1 MNRKLFISGM
11 IFLLTLMVAGVAA
24 ISEDSSPPQLPLKV
38 NPSPIA
44 SDKSVKWDYDIVY
57 VRAPRFRGT
66 NAKGRKLPSR
76 WAEIG
81 HPTMAPPDAD
91 LMLLHPNGSEEVLV
105 QAGKGSVQDPYVS
118 FDGQWVYYSLFHDPK
133 TGEWTAGAD
142 IYKIHVPSRKIVRLT
157 LPQATPN
164 TSVADWS
171 SDFRSPEKGKARV
184 PHGIYNMHPCPLPG
198 GKVVFVSNRDSVKTP
213 NGYPTYALQL
223 YVMDDDGG
231 NVEKIGYLNV
241 AGALHP
247 VILKDGRITFSSLES
262 QGLRGNLQWGIW
274 SIHPDGTNWGP
285 VVSAFLGD
293 GAADAYH
300 FQTQLSD
307 GSIVI
312 EEYYNQ
318 NTAGFGT
325 YYKLP
330 PQAPKGYASFG
341 SASLGWSNNKRDPKL
356 LHWSYGNGGIT
367 QTRRPFSPVGME
379 VLTRFAPTADF
390 PAGLSDPKD
399 PKSPRVGRVQ
409 HPCGAPDNHLLT
421 VWTPG
426 AGPSGN
432 RGSIKVDEETD
443 AGLYLLK
450 DGKPIWGPGEML
462 LIKNDPN
469 YNEMWPRPLVS
480 YKRIYGV
487 EEPRRL
493 APLANDGKA
502 SPHLP
507 AGTPFGLVGT
517 SSLYKRES
525 ATFGAVPPG
534 SVTAKGHPYLALGV
548 AGGSGRESWAW
559 GGQGSDAGIY
569 ENSDI
574 HAIRIL
580 FMEPATSVVAKK
592 FHNSAAERLRIAGE
606 FPVRKFGN
614 NGKQPLDPDGNPD
627 TSFLAK
633 VPANVAWTFQTLDK
647 DGMVLNMAQTWHQ
660 VRPGEIRNNCGGCHA
675 HSQKPTDFQL
685 TAAAKPDYAVWDLT
699 NKTPLLTTK
708 KNDQL
713 GKQWDAKNETGVRF
727 AKGPL
732 NVEYYRDI
740 RPILDRSCVA
750 CHNQKDGKPA
760 GSLALDDDT
769 RIRRHGYPGP
779 MPATYYRLAGQG
791 EQYTNNV
798 LSFSGS
804 QPKTGNGFNNMSR
817 HASPYIVKSQS
828 RRSLLIWKLFGR
840 RLDGLPKKPL
850 PGRERDHQLAQ
861 VIDFKGSIM
870 PPPKA
875 VEGTYARSDGK
886 KIKVAPMTDED
897 RRTVIRWIDL
907 GCPIDLDFD
916 PANPQAR
923 GRGWM
928 LDDQRP
934 TLTLTSPR
942 PGVNAELT
950 RILIGMHDY
959 YTGLDMDGF
968 EVVADFAING
978 VAAGENLAKKFR
990 SVAQNVWE
998 LKLSRP
1004 ITDLPQGKLMVAIKD
1019 RQGNL
1024 TRIERTFS
1032 VVNASSRVPRLIE
1045 QLGHADFKVREKA
1058 AEELAKLGQAA
1069 RRALKEAAAHSKDPE
1084 ARRRGQAILK
1094 EVMNRDRPRYAL
1106 LGGRTFSG
1114 RYSTRETFC

>member
-1 MNRKLFISGM
+1 MKRQMVATGF
-11 IFLLTLMVAGVAA
+11 FLLALMGVGTAA
-24 ISEDSSPPQLPLKV
+24 SSEDNSLPQLPLKV
-38 NPSPIA
+38 NPPPIA
-44 SDKSVKWDYDIVY
+44 SDKSVKWDYHIVY
-57 VRAPRFRGT
+57 VRAPRFSGAD
-66 NAKGRKLPSR
+66 AKGKKLPSH

-81 HPTMAPPDAD
+81 HPTMAPPEAD
-91 LMLLHPNGSEEVLV
+91 LMLLRPDGREEVLV

-118 FDGQWVYYSLFHDPK
+118 FDGQWVYYTLFHDPK
-133 TGEWTAGAD
+133 AGEWTAGAD

-157 LPQATPN
+157 FPQATPN
-164 TSVADWS
+164 TGVVVWS
-171 SDFRSPEKGKARV
+171 ENLRAPAEGRARV
-184 PHGIYNMHPCPLPG
+184 PHGIYNIHPCPLPG
-198 GKVVFVSNRDSVKTP
+198 GKVAFVSNRDSVKTP
-213 NGYPTYALQL
+213 NGFPTYALQL

-247 VILKDGRITFSSLES
+247 VILKDGRITYSSLES

-293 GAADAYH
+293 GAADGYH

-330 PQAPKGYASFG
+330 PQPPKGYASFG
-341 SASLGWSNNKRDPKL
+341 PASLGWSNDKRDPKL
-356 LHWSYGNGGIT
+356 LHWNYGNGGIT
-367 QTRRPFSPVGME
+367 HTRRPFSPVGIE

-432 RGSIKVDEETD
+432 RGSIIVDQETD

-487 EEPRRL
+487 EEPQRL

-502 SPHLP
+502 SSHLP

-534 SVTAKGHPYLALGV
+534 SVTAKGDPYLALGI
-548 AGGSGRESWAW
+548 AGGGTNRESWAW
-559 GGQGSDAGIY
+559 AGQGSDAGIY

-580 FMEPATSVVAKK
+580 FMEPATSLVAGK

-606 FPVRKFGN
+606 FPVRKFGKD
-614 NGKQPLDPDGNPD
+614 GKQPLDPDGNPD

-633 VPANVAWTFQTLDK
+633 IPANVAWTFQTLDK
-647 DGMVLNMAQTWHQ
+647 HGMVLNMAQTWHQ
-660 VRPGEIRNNCGGCHA
+660 LRPGEIRNNCGGCHA

-685 TAAAKPDYAVWDLT
+685 TAAAKPDYAVWDVT
-699 NKTPLLTTK
+699 NKTPFLTAK
-708 KNDQL
+708 KNDQS
-713 GKQWDAKNETGVRF
+713 GMQWDAQGESGVRY

-740 RPILDRSCVA
+740 RPILDHSCVV

-760 GSLALDDDT
+760 GNLALDNDS
-769 RIRRHGYPGP
+769 RIRRNGYPEP
-779 MPATYYRLAGQG
+779 MSATYYRLAGQG
-791 EQYTNNV
+791 EQYTANI
-798 LSFSGS
+798 LPFGGS
-804 QPKTGNGFNNMSR
+804 QPKTGNGFNSMSR
-817 HASPYIVKSQS
+817 YASPYIVKSQS
-828 RRSLLIWKLFGR
+828 RRSLLIWKLYGR
-840 RLDGLPKKPL
+840 RLDGLPEKPL
-850 PGRERDHQLAQ
+850 PGRESDHQRAQ

-875 VEGTYARSDGK
+875 VEGTYESSDGK
-886 KIKVAPMTDED
+886 KIRVAPLTDED
-897 RRTVIRWIDL
+897 RRTLVRWVDL
-907 GCPIDLDFD
+907 GCPIDLDYD
-916 PANPQAR
+916 PAHPEKR
-923 GRGWM
+923 GYGWM
-928 LDDQRP
+928 CDDNRP
-934 TLTLTSPR
+934 TLTLPSPR
-942 PGVNAELT
+942 AGANESLT
-950 RILIGMHDY
+950 RLLVGMHDY
-959 YTGLDMDGF
+959 YTGLDMDSF
-968 EVVADFAING
+968 RVIADFPVEG
-978 VAAGENLAKKFR
+978 VAAGKNLASKFHPK
-990 SVAQNVWE
+990 SPGVWE
-998 LKLSRP
+998 WKLSRP
-1004 ITDLPQGKLMVAIKD
+1004 LTRLSKGNIEVSVKD
-1019 RQGNL
+1019 RQGNV

-1032 VVNASSRVPRLIE
+1032 VGSER
-1045 QLGHADFKVREKA
+1045 
-1058 AEELAKLGQAA
+1058 
-1069 RRALKEAAAHSKDPE
+1069 
-1084 ARRRGQAILK
+1084 
-1094 EVMNRDRPRYAL
+1094 
-1106 LGGRTFSG
+1106 
-1114 RYSTRETFC
+1114 

>member
-1 MNRKLFISGM
+1 M
-11 IFLLTLMVAGVAA
+11 
-24 ISEDSSPPQLPLKV
+24 
-38 NPSPIA
+38 
-44 SDKSVKWDYDIVY
+44 
-57 VRAPRFRGT
+57 
-66 NAKGRKLPSR
+66 
-76 WAEIG
+76 
-81 HPTMAPPDAD
+81 
-91 LMLLHPNGSEEVLV
+91 
-105 QAGKGSVQDPYVS
+105 
-118 FDGQWVYYSLFHDPK
+118 
-133 TGEWTAGAD
+133 
-142 IYKIHVPSRKIVRLT
+142 
-157 LPQATPN
+157 
-164 TSVADWS
+164 
-171 SDFRSPEKGKARV
+171 
-184 PHGIYNMHPCPLPG
+184 
-198 GKVVFVSNRDSVKTP
+198 
-213 NGYPTYALQL
+213 
-223 YVMDDDGG
+223 
-231 NVEKIGYLNV
+231 

-330 PQAPKGYASFG
+330 PQTPKGYASFG
-341 SASLGWSNNKRDPKL
+341 PASLGSSKEKRDAKL
-356 LHWSYGNGGIT
+356 LHWGYGNGGIAH
-367 QTRRPFSPVGME
+367 TRRPFSPVGME

-421 VWTPG
+421 VWTPD

-432 RGSIKVDEETD
+432 RGSVKVDRETD

-450 DGKPIWGPGEML
+450 GGKPIWGPGEML

-480 YKRIYGV
+480 YKRIYAAL
-487 EEPRRL
+487 EPQRL

-525 ATFGAVPPG
+525 ATFGTVPPN
-534 SVTAKGHPYLALGV
+534 SVTAKGDPYLALGV
-548 AGGSGRESWAW
+548 ASGGSGRESWSW

-569 ENSDI
+569 DNSDI

-580 FMEPATSVVAKK
+580 FMEPATSVVAAK
-592 FHNSAAERLRIAGE
+592 FHNSAKERLRIAGE
-606 FPVRKFGN
+606 FPVRKFSRDPKGSA
-614 NGKQPLDPDGNPD
+614 QPLDPDGNPD

-633 VPANVAWTFQTLDK
+633 IPANVAWTFQTLDK
-647 DGMVLNMAQTWHQ
+647 HGMVLNMAQTWHQ
-660 VRPGEIRNNCGGCHA
+660 LRPGEIRNNCGGCHA
-675 HSQKPTDFQL
+675 HSQKPTNFEL
-685 TAAAKPDYAVWDLT
+685 TAAAKADYKVWDLT

-708 KNDQL
+708 SNDES
-713 GKQWDAKNETGVRF
+713 GKKWDTQDATGVRY
-727 AKGPL
+727 AAGPL

-760 GSLALDDDT
+760 ANLALDEDIP
-769 RIRRHGYPGP
+769 IRRKGYPGP
-779 MPATYYRLAGQG
+779 MSATYYRLAGQG
-791 EQYTNNV
+791 EQYTKN
-798 LSFSGS
+798 LLPFGGS

-840 RLDGLPKKPL
+840 RLDGLPEKPL
-850 PGRERDHQLAQ
+850 PRREADHKRAT

-875 VEGTYARSDGK
+875 VEGTYESSEGK
-886 KIKVAPMTDED
+886 KIKVAPLTDED
-897 RRTVIRWIDL
+897 RRTLIRWIDL
-907 GCPIDLDFD
+907 GCPIDLDYD
-916 PANPQAR
+916 PAKPQAL
-923 GRGWM
+923 GHGWM

-934 TLTLTSPR
+934 TLTLTYPQA
-942 PGVNAELT
+942 GVNPPLT
-950 RILIGMHDY
+950 RLLVGMHDY
-959 YTGLDMDGF
+959 YTGLDMGSF
-968 EVVADFAING
+968 RVVADFPVDG
-978 VAAGENLAKKFR
+978 VAAGQNLAAKFQPK
-990 SVAQNVWE
+990 SSGVWE
-998 LKLSRP
+998 LKLSQP
-1004 ITDLPQGKLMVAIKD
+1004 IARLPKGKIEVSVKD
-1019 RQGNL
+1019 RQGNMS
-1024 TRIERTFS
+1024 RIERTFS
-1032 VVNASSRVPRLIE
+1032 I
-1045 QLGHADFKVREKA
+1045 G
-1058 AEELAKLGQAA
+1058 
-1069 RRALKEAAAHSKDPE
+1069 SK
-1084 ARRRGQAILK
+1084 
-1094 EVMNRDRPRYAL
+1094 
-1106 LGGRTFSG
+1106 
-1114 RYSTRETFC
+1114 